1 MGSLKSVRN
10 TLGRMKILLDE
21 DGNKIQWLHFEELH
35 KLQEVKGL
43 HLANKL
49 RVKHIDYS
57 KNKMKVKLA
66 SQLLSTSVANAL
78 QLCKDKLMLPQFQDC
93 SASIRFT
100 VIFDN
105 LFDILNSRNQRQHG
119 FKKPISCNNYFEII
133 QKVDECSQY
142 IKSLFIDE
150 PRQSIL
156 NFKFKTGFLG
166 WLINIQSM
174 QQMYKFLCIDNEYLK
189 YIPMYKISQD
199 HLELIFGNIR
209 SCGGYNNNPTV
220 RQFKSAFKKLIIHT
234 EIKEGNTGNC
244 IPLEEIYILNISS
257 NLKQSKNPVNIINE
271 TANENSQKWFSDL
284 DDTAYIDHD
293 YCLEIPLSFTEY
305 KNEVIT
311 YLAGYIAR
319 KLMKTLH
326 CVECVGALI
335 EQNADTKNNYNL
347 INIKNRGSLIYPSKD
362 LVYISKKIENTIR
375 HYLCENE
382 TLSNFNMNTFVC
394 KVMEELIH
402 INIFPELKEHV
413 NDQSFSSNHVNHLL
427 RIIIESYTKTRLAHY
442 IQNVR
447 ISDRHKLNKLILFRG
462 Q

>member
-1 MGSLKSVRN
+1 LPAAYYLINGISSEQKCNLTIQCLTAIHETGLLIVSLTCDGLASNLSMLNSLGCNFDIYSNFQSWFKHPTSDTDVYAFLDPSHALKSVRN

-21 DGNKIQWLHFEELH
+21 DGNKIQWLHLEELH
-35 KLQEVKGL
+35 KLQEIEGL

-66 SQLLSTSVANAL
+66 SPLLNTSVANAL

-105 LFDILNSRNQRQHG
+105 LFDIFNSRNQRQHG

-142 IKSLFIDE
+142 IKSLFIDK

-156 NFKFKTGFLG
+156 NSKFKTGFLG

-220 RQFKSAFKKLIIHT
+220 QQFKSAFKKLIIHT

-244 IPLEEIYILNISS
+244 IPLEEISILNISS

-271 TANENSQKWFSDL
+271 TANENSQKWFSNL

-305 KNEVIT
+305 KNKVIT
-311 YLAGYIAR
+311 YLAGYIAK

-326 CVECVGALI
+326 CVECVGAL
-335 EQNADTKNNYNL
+335 
-347 INIKNRGSLIYPSKD
+347 
-362 LVYISKKIENTIR
+362 
-375 HYLCENE
+375 
-382 TLSNFNMNTFVC
+382 
-394 KVMEELIH
+394 
-402 INIFPELKEHV
+402 
-413 NDQSFSSNHVNHLL
+413 
-427 RIIIESYTKTRLAHY
+427 
-442 IQNVR
+442 
-447 ISDRHKLNKLILFRG
+447 
-462 Q
+462 